1 MQIIRK
7 PRMHIRG
14 FLFGKYG
21 FIKRTCLMDLI
32 LMMIVVIEMTCVNL
46 YGSFIC
52 SNKKYSNTVTWIT
65 LLVFTA
71 CLFLIVFFVMERI
84 PNNGN
89 GNGLLMLIG
98 FLYLIP
104 LSILYNQSIKYTL
117 AIMCSGWIYT
127 VFAFSLSIRLG
138 YLLNEKWFEIS
149 VVLFQTLFYIITLPR
164 FLFFLKNKF
173 ANLIQ
178 NVGDQTLTTLL
189 QFGALWFMTAVL
201 INYIFVV
208 GGSAALKMTVTIL
221 LMLSGGVSFKLFYTL
236 VIVSQKATELIEQ
249 KKIDH
254 LTKSKNR
261 HGLGEHAQQMIDNKA
276 VFSIIF
282 IDLDNFKSINDE
294 YGHSA
299 GDAYL
304 IEFVKTIQ
312 KLFED
317 YGCLYRMSG
326 DEFVFLYEGRWVNDL
341 CKMIEFETSF
351 KCQNNIEFQGLSLG
365 HASYPQDGNE
375 LTTLMKIADFNMY
388 QMKKHK
394 HKNFYKG

>member
-1 MQIIRK
+1 M
-7 PRMHIRG
+7 
-14 FLFGKYG
+14 LF
-21 FIKRTCLMDLI
+21 I
-32 LMMIVVIEMTCVNL
+32 LQHV
-46 YGSFIC
+46 
-52 SNKKYSNTVTWIT
+52 
-65 LLVFTA
+65 
-71 CLFLIVFFVMERI
+71 

-89 GNGLLMLIG
+89 GNGLIMLTG

-104 LSILYNQSIKYTL
+104 LSLLYDQSIKYTL

-138 YLLNEKWFEIS
+138 YLLNEQWFEIS
-149 VVLFQTLFYIITLPR
+149 VVLFQTLFYIITLPH

-178 NVGDQTLTTLL
+178 NVGDKTLTNLL
-189 QFGALWFMTAVL
+189 QFGTLWFMTAVL

-221 LMLSGGVSFKLFYTL
+221 LMFSGVVSFKLFYSL
-236 VIVSQKATELIEQ
+236 AIISQTATELIEQ

-261 HGLGEHAQQMIDNKA
+261 HGLREDAQQMIDNKTE
-276 VFSIIF
+276 FSIIF

-294 YGHSA
+294 YGHFT
-299 GDAYL
+299 GDEYL
-304 IEFVKTIQ
+304 IKFVKTVQ
-312 KLFED
+312 KLFKD

-326 DEFVFLYEGRWVNDL
+326 DEFVFLYKGGCVSDFCN
-341 CKMIEFETSF
+341 MIEFGIVF
-351 KCQNNIEFQGLSLG
+351 KCQNKIEFKGLSLG
-365 HASYPQDGNE
+365 CASFPQDGNE

-388 QMKKHK
+388 QMKKYK
-394 HKNFYKG
+394 HKKFYKP